1 MPIQVQVY
9 DTGSLLGLYRQVEEP
24 STYFRDLAF
33 PDVVTFDDE
42 YIDFQKIKEGRK
54 LAPLVVPT
62 VQGRPIYSE
71 ASELTR
77 LKPAYVKPKD
87 PVSPGRVIKR
97 RPGESL
103 FSENSLSPQARY
115 NAIIGDI
122 SRSHREA
129 IDRREEWMAARAL
142 IDGKVTLEG
151 PDYPTTVVDFK
162 RDASHTVILSGAQAW
177 NSGSFAGSRMQ
188 DIQDW
193 IDRIR
198 RAKFGGPVN
207 RLTVGAGVLQY
218 LLKDE
223 EVLAQLDKQTRGT
236 NADLNTGL
244 RAGEYVEYIGK
255 LSANLEL
262 WVNSDFYED
271 ESGDAV
277 PFLGDG
283 DVVLSG
289 PSVQGVRCFGAILDN
304 RAGFRAMPV
313 FPKMWHQE
321 DPSATFVMHQSA
333 PLPVPVN
340 PNNTLKATVLA

>member
-1 MPIQVQVY
+1 MTIQNHIY
-9 DTGSLLGLYRQVEEP
+9 DTSALLGLYRHVEAP

-33 PDVVTFDDE
+33 PTVVTFDDE
-42 YIDFQKIKEGRK
+42 YVDFQKIKEGRK

-62 VQGRPIYSE
+62 VQGRPIYNE
-71 ASELTR
+71 ATELTR

-103 FSENSLSPQARY
+103 FSENSLTPQARY

-122 SRSHREA
+122 SRAHREA

-162 RDASHTVILSGAQAW
+162 RDAGHTVVLSGAQAW
-177 NSGSFAGSRMQ
+177 NSGSFAGSCMADLQ
-188 DIQDW
+188 TW
-193 IDRIR
+193 INRVR

-207 RLTVGAGVLQY
+207 RLTVGSAVLEY

-223 EVLAQLDKQTRGT
+223 DVQKQLDMNTRGT

-255 LSANLEL
+255 LGPNLEL

-271 ESGDAV
+271 EAGSAQ
-277 PFLGDG
+277 PFLGEG
-283 DVVLSG
+283 DIVLTG
-289 PSVQGVRCFGAILDN
+289 PSVMGVRCFGAILDN

-313 FPKMWHQE
+313 FPKMWSQE